1 MSRITDIFRNM
12 LLNELTGNLGKV
24 EVTDEEIICYVDKK
38 KIGRKYD
45 KKNCVY
51 RVDFSSTKILTTE
64 LLNKYGINKPV
75 RYIVDGIR
83 FGNKLFFSADEDTS
97 VLFRGCKF
105 HKQIR
110 IEKAN
115 KVFFENNKYYDRY
128 PVYAYK
134 NKFLS
139 GRAKFIQFTFD
150 NFVNSG
156 KDYPTQFGMDIIVNN
171 LNVISSNID
180 IKESNQDSCIMAD
193 KIAIINSQM
202 SCPSIYLLC
211 DDIDII
217 SSKIV
222 ATDGIMIDEKNCD
235 KNSSNIIDSIESPS
249 ITYNGV
255 EQQRIS
261 DEEIAKKYHRME
273 LIKELRRI
281 RNNCIIENEK
291 KLEEERKNLNQKTI
305 GQIKR

>member
-1 MSRITDIFRNM
+1 MSKITDIFRNM
-12 LLNELTGNLGKV
+12 LLTELTGNLGKV
-24 EVTDEEIICYVDKK
+24 EITKDEIICYVDNK
-38 KIGRKYD
+38 KIQRKYD
-45 KKNCVY
+45 NKNRVY
-51 RVDFSSTKILTTE
+51 RVDFSSTKPLTTE

-83 FGNKLFFSADEDTS
+83 FRDKLFFTTDKDTS
-97 VLFRGCKF
+97 VLFKGCKF

-110 IEKAN
+110 IVSAD
-115 KVFFENNKYYDRY
+115 KVYFENNKYYDRY

-139 GRAKFIQFTFD
+139 GRANTIQFIFD

-156 KDYPTQFGMDIIVNN
+156 KDHPTQFGMDIIANN
-171 LNVISSNID
+171 FNVISSNID
-180 IKESNQDSCIMAD
+180 IKESNQDSCIMAQNLN
-193 KIAIINSQM
+193 IMNSQI
-202 SCPSIYLLC
+202 SCPSLYLIC
-211 DDIDII
+211 DDIEVV

-222 ATDGIMIDEKNCD
+222 ATDGIMIDE

-249 ITYNGV
+249 ITYNGQ

-261 DEEIAKKYHRME
+261 DEEMAKRYHRLE

-281 RNNCIIENEK
+281 RNNCINENNKQLKIEENK
-291 KLEEERKNLNQKTI
+291 LNQKTI

>member
-1 MSRITDIFRNM
+1 MKKITSIFINM
-12 LLNELTGNLGKV
+12 LLKELTGNLGKV
-24 EVTDEEIICYVDKK
+24 EVTDEEIICYVDNK
-38 KIGRKYD
+38 KIQGKYD
-45 KKNCVY
+45 KKNRVY

-64 LLNKYGINKPV
+64 LLNKYEINKPV

-83 FGNKLFFSADEDTS
+83 FRDKLFFTTDKDTS
-97 VLFRGCKF
+97 VLFKGCKF

-110 IEKAN
+110 IVSAD
-115 KVFFENNKYYDRY
+115 KVYFENNKYYDRY

-139 GRAKFIQFTFD
+139 GRANTIQFIFD

-156 KDYPTQFGMDIIVNN
+156 KDHPTQFGMDIIANN
-171 LNVISSNID
+171 FNVISSNLD
-180 IKESNQDSCIMAD
+180 IKENNEDSCIMAQNLT
-193 KIAIINSQM
+193 IMSSQI
-202 SCPSIYLLC
+202 SCPSIYLIC
-211 DDIDII
+211 DNMDVV

-222 ATDGIMIDEKNCD
+222 ATNGIMIDEKNSD

-249 ITYNGV
+249 ITYNGQ

-261 DEEIAKKYHRME
+261 DEEIAKRYHRVA

-281 RNNCIIENEK
+281 RDNCISENNKQLKIEENK
-291 KLEEERKNLNQKTI
+291 LNQKTI

>member
-1 MSRITDIFRNM
+1 MSKITDIFRNM
-12 LLNELTGNLGKV
+12 LLTELTGNLGKV
-24 EVTDEEIICYVDKK
+24 EITKDEIICYVDNK
-38 KIGRKYD
+38 KIQRKYD
-45 KKNCVY
+45 NKNRVY
-51 RVDFSSTKILTTE
+51 RVDFSSTKPLTTE

-83 FGNKLFFSADEDTS
+83 FRDKLFFTTDKDTS
-97 VLFRGCKF
+97 VLFKGCKF

-110 IEKAN
+110 IVSAD
-115 KVFFENNKYYDRY
+115 KVYFENNKYYDRY

-139 GRAKFIQFTFD
+139 GRANTIQFIFD

-156 KDYPTQFGMDIIVNN
+156 KDHPTQFGMDIIANN
-171 LNVISSNID
+171 FNVISSNID
-180 IKESNQDSCIMAD
+180 IKESNQDSCIMAQNLN
-193 KIAIINSQM
+193 IMNSQI
-202 SCPSIYLLC
+202 SCPSLYLIC
-211 DDIDII
+211 DDIEVV

-222 ATDGIMIDEKNCD
+222 ATDGIMIDE

-249 ITYNGV
+249 ITYNGQ

-261 DEEIAKKYHRME
+261 DEEIAKRYHRLE

-281 RNNCIIENEK
+281 RNNCINENNKQLKIEENK
-291 KLEEERKNLNQKTI
+291 LNQKTI